1 MSFSVDA
8 NILIY
13 AFNRDSDYYGKATS
27 FIEHIAA
34 SNETWAMPW
43 PTVHAFLR
51 ITTHTGILSKPLS
64 TDNAWDAINQIISL
78 PEVRLIGED
87 HEEFQDYYEHL
98 TRSMHL
104 RGNMLPDAHI
114 AALLH
119 VHGVS
124 VLYTNDRDFLKFKG
138 LKIINPLSFKIPG

>member
-1 MSFSVDA
+1 MSYSVDV

-13 AFNRDSDYYGKATS
+13 ALNSDSELHSKAAS
-27 FIEHIAA
+27 FVEHLAG

-51 ITTHTGILSKPLS
+51 ITTHTGILMKPLTPDS
-64 TDNAWDAINQIISL
+64 SWDAIGQIISL
-78 PEVRLIGED
+78 PQVRLIDEN
-87 HEEFQDYYEHL
+87 HEEFRDYYEHL

-104 RGNMLPDAHI
+104 RGNAIPDGHL

-124 VLYTNDRDFLKFKG
+124 VFYSNDRDFLKFKG
-138 LKIINPLSFKIPG
+138 IKTINPLR

>member
-1 MSFSVDA
+1 MSFAVDV

-13 AFNRDSDYYGKATS
+13 GFNRDSEYHVKAS
-27 FIEHIAA
+27 RFIEHVAA
-34 SNETWAMPW
+34 QNETWAMPW

-51 ITTHTGILSKPLS
+51 ITTHIGILAKPLS
-64 TDNAWDAINQIISL
+64 PENAWDAIDQIISL
-78 PEVRLIGED
+78 PQVQLISED
-87 HEEFQDYYEHL
+87 HEEFRNYYERL
-98 TRSMHL
+98 IRSMHL
-104 RGNMLPDAHI
+104 RGNAIPDAHI

-138 LKIINPLSFKIPG
+138 VKIVNPLR